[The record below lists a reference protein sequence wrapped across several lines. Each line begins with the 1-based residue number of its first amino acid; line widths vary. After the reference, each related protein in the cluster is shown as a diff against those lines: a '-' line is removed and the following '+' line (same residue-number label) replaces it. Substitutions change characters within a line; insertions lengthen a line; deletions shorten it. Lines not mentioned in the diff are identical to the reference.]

1 MKKATIIFFT
11 LMLIFLAACQKNE
24 QQEITTKNSDIHTE
38 TAAETSET
46 TTEIPSTENA
56 LSDSVQPASTSN
68 IKEVSPYNVVDLD
81 IHKMKAALKAAETMS
96 DEDFENYLISN
107 YPYAHNCEFTT
118 PKKYNEYIESVSE
131 IHLTVV
137 DNDYD
142 NVRPAYYYLGNDN
155 ITQIVY
161 TDEPRRFAVDINP
174 LVIFEE
180 NDETE
185 FIKSIQTDNFSA
197 DIFRSD
203 VWNSYAGNIYC
214 NGETYTFRVYE
225 MDSLDIVESDL
236 SRLSFVKIGD
246 LLNEITE

>member
-107 YPYAHNCEFTT
+107 YSYAHNCRIGVAVSSG
-118 PKKYNEYIESVSE
+118 KGYNAQG
-131 IHLTVV
+131 
-137 DNDYD
+137 NQ
-142 NVRPAYYYLGNDN
+142 PQYL
-155 ITQIVY
+155 
-161 TDEPRRFAVDINP
+161 ELRAHAV
-174 LVIFEE
+174 
-180 NDETE
+180 
-185 FIKSIQTDNFSA
+185 QQSA
-197 DIFRSD
+197 
-203 VWNSYAGNIYC
+203 
-214 NGETYTFRVYE
+214 
-225 MDSLDIVESDL
+225 SLAVCEHCHSHIISSKE
-236 SRLSFVKIGD
+236 R
-246 LLNEITE
+246 